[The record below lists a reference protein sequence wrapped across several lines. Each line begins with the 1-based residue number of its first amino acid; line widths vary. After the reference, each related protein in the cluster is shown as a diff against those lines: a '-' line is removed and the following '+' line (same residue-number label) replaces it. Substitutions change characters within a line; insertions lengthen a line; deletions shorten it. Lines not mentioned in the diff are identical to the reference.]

1 MSLKI
6 FLVEDDEIY
15 AEFIKRHLRRKYK
28 LYSFTNAE
36 DCLVTFKSIRPDVIL
51 LDYYLP
57 GMNGMEMFEIIK
69 DQLKDDIRLI
79 MLSGMEVGNLVMD
92 LIKKG
97 VRDYVVKDENVI
109 ESLFAVIEGKEGS
122 LSGLSN

>member
-1 MSLKI
+1 MSLKV

-15 AEFIKRHLRRKYK
+15 AEFIKRKLRRKYK
-28 LYSFTNAE
+28 IYSFITAE
-36 DCLVTFKSIRPDVIL
+36 DCLVTFKSIKPDVIL

-57 GMNGMEMFEIIK
+57 GMNGMEMYDIIK
-69 DQLKDDIRLI
+69 DQLGDDIRLI
-79 MLSGMEVGNLVMD
+79 MLSGMDDGNLVME

-109 ESLFAVIEGKEGS
+109 DSLFAVIEGKEDS
-122 LSGLSN
+122 LYGF

>member
-1 MSLKI
+1 MSLKV

-15 AEFIKRHLRRKYK
+15 AEFIKRNLRRKYK
-28 LYSFTNAE
+28 IYSFTNAE

-57 GMNGMEMFEIIK
+57 GMNGIEMYELIK
-69 DQLKDDIRLI
+69 DQLHDDIKLI
-79 MLSGMEVGNLVMD
+79 ILSGIDDGNLVMD

-97 VRDYVVKDENVI
+97 VRDYVVKDEKVI
-109 ESLFAVIEGKEGS
+109 DSLFAVIEGKEDS
-122 LSGLSN
+122 LYGFRG